1 MQPTSAL
8 HKSIF
13 ASFPACDMDYKMVVS
28 GTEYGRDA
36 IEAISTPVDL
46 YPVSGAVCGRCV
58 CREIDADI
66 RLAEGAS
73 IPRAAEVKVEV
84 RMVTRDRSGT
94 ITQAAEWLPKGTYYI
109 DTRSPDT
116 FGEVLSIHGYDA
128 LYKANK
134 PYRQDGDIG
143 EWPRSMADVAAEI
156 AERLGAELDSRTDI
170 NSSYMMEYPND
181 LTMAE
186 VLGYIGAAHASNWIM
201 TDAGALRMI
210 SIIPGAP
217 VADIGQE
224 MIDWSCPPA
233 LDAYTGVTIWWDDEH
248 AFTAGD
254 NTGRMLE
261 VDCPWATQDMAGN
274 ILSAIEGY
282 AYQPYE
288 AMEAALDPAVELG
301 DGITANGI
309 TSVVGSYDMQYNA
322 LQMST
327 ISAPGDRD
335 EDHELGDYQGPT
347 ARQMARKVTLGS
359 YYYGAS
365 ITREKGLQI
374 QKTDGETVI
383 GETILNSDMFAM
395 RALIDGQMVDCI
407 YFDPVAGRYRLAGNV
422 IIDGGLT
429 VETLYAERGDIA
441 ELTVDWLD
449 TSRKISRYLAQDTSM
464 DNHIVAHGQS
474 IKMITATV
482 KMGDDGQ
489 PLTTQLSN
497 RYGKP
502 LFWQKDIA
510 GATIQDGYPWVDGE
524 QIMTTAD
531 DTGFPVIVYQYHN
544 STKREMSFDS
554 SAARIPYDSYGSGFG
569 DAADPDRGKGFIQKG
584 LDSFDLWFLTGAGEK
599 NGIFIG
605 NDYVEIR
612 GLRKTT
618 AMDFSMWDS
627 GAFSE
632 MLEGGSSASY
642 GVEFDSKGRPVKITD
657 SDGHETAITW

>member
-1 MQPTSAL
+1 MQTTSAL
-8 HKSIF
+8 HKQIF
-13 ASFPACDMDYKMVVS
+13 SSFPACDMDYRAVIA
-28 GTEYGRDA
+28 GTEYGRET
-36 IEAISTPVDL
+36 IEAISTPVEL

-58 CREIDADI
+58 CRELDASI

-73 IPRAAEVKVEV
+73 VPRAAEVKVSV

-94 ITQAAEWLPKGTYYI
+94 VTQAAEWLPKGTYYI

-116 FGEVLSIHGYDA
+116 FGEMLTVHGYDA
-128 LYKANK
+128 LYKANR

-143 EWPRSMADVAAEI
+143 EWPRSMQSVAEEI
-156 AERLGAELDSRTDI
+156 AQRLGVELDSRTSI
-170 NSSYMMEYPND
+170 NPDYQMEYPND

-186 VLGYIGAAHASNWIM
+186 VLGYIGAAHASNWVM
-201 TDAGALRMI
+201 SDAGALRMI
-210 SIIPGAP
+210 SIVPGAP

-248 AFTAGD
+248 AYQAGTD
-254 NTGRMLE
+254 TGRVLE
-261 VDCPWATQDMAGN
+261 VDCPWATQDMADD
-274 ILSAIEGY
+274 ILAAIQGY
-282 AYQPYE
+282 TYQPYE
-288 AMEAALDPAVELG
+288 ATEAALDPAVELG

-309 TSVVGSYDMQYNA
+309 TSVVGSYNMQYNA

-347 ARQMARKVTLGS
+347 ARQMARKVTLGA

-365 ITREKGLQI
+365 ITRERGLQI
-374 QKTDGETVI
+374 QKTDGENVV
-383 GETILNSDMFAM
+383 GEAILNSDTFAM
-395 RALIDGQMVDCI
+395 RALIDGQWVDCI
-407 YFDPVAGRYRLAGNV
+407 YFDAAAGRYRLAGNV

-449 TSRKISRYLAQDTSM
+449 TSRKISRYLTQDTSM

-482 KMGDDGQ
+482 KVGDDGQ

-502 LFWQKDIA
+502 LYWQEDIS
-510 GATIQDGYPWVDGE
+510 GATIQDGYPYVDGN
-524 QIMTTAD
+524 QIMTTTD
-531 DTGFPVIVYQYHN
+531 DTGYPVIVYQYHN
-544 STKREMSFDS
+544 STKREMSFDT
-554 SAARIPYDSYGSGFG
+554 SAARIPFDSYGSGFG
-569 DAADPDRGKGFIQKG
+569 DATDRDRGKGFIQKG
-584 LDSFDLWFLTGAGEK
+584 LNSFDIWFLTDAGEK

-605 NDYVEIR
+605 NKFVEIK
-612 GLRKTT
+612 GLQKTT
-618 AMDFSMWDS
+618 AMDFSGWDL
-627 GAFSE
+627 GTFSE
-632 MLEGGSSASY
+632 TLDGGDTTSY
-642 GVEFDSKGRPVKITD
+642 TVEFDNQNRPVKITD
-657 SDGHETAITW
+657 GDGHETTITW

>member
-1 MQPTSAL
+1 MQTTSAL

-13 ASFPACDMDYKMVVS
+13 ASFPACDMDYKMDVA

-36 IEAISTPVDL
+36 IEAISTPVEL
-46 YPVSGAVCGRCV
+46 YPVSGAACGRCV
-58 CREIDADI
+58 CRELDASI

-73 IPRAAEVKVEV
+73 IPRAAEVKVSV
-84 RMVTRDRSGT
+84 RMVVRDRSGT
-94 ITQAAEWLPKGTYYI
+94 VTQAAEWLPKGTYYI

-116 FGEVLSIHGYDA
+116 FGEVLTVHGYDA
-128 LYKANK
+128 LYKANR

-156 AERLGAELDSRTDI
+156 AERLGVELDSRTSI
-170 NSSYMMEYPND
+170 NPDYQMEYPND

-201 TDAGALRMI
+201 SDAGALRMI
-210 SIIPGAP
+210 SIVPGSP

-233 LDAYTGVTIWWDDEH
+233 LDAYSKVIIWWDDEH
-248 AFTAGD
+248 AYTAGTD
-254 NTGRMLE
+254 TGRVLE
-261 VDCPWATQDMAGN
+261 VDCPWATQAMADD
-274 ILSAIEGY
+274 ILAAIQGY

-288 AMEAALDPAVELG
+288 ATEAVLDPAVELG

-327 ISAPGDRD
+327 IAAPGDRD

-347 ARQMARKVTLGS
+347 ARQMARKVTLGA

-365 ITREKGLQI
+365 ITRDKGLQI
-374 QKTDGETVI
+374 QKTDGENVV

-407 YFDPVAGRYRLAGNV
+407 YFDPIAGRYRLAGNV
-422 IIDGGLT
+422 IIDGGLM

-449 TSRKISRYLAQDTSM
+449 TSRKISRYLMQDTSM

-482 KMGDDGQ
+482 KVGEDGQ

-502 LFWQKDIA
+502 LYW
-510 GATIQDGYPWVDGE
+510 
-524 QIMTTAD
+524 
-531 DTGFPVIVYQYHN
+531 
-544 STKREMSFDS
+544 
-554 SAARIPYDSYGSGFG
+554 
-569 DAADPDRGKGFIQKG
+569 
-584 LDSFDLWFLTGAGEK
+584 
-599 NGIFIG
+599 
-605 NDYVEIR
+605 
-612 GLRKTT
+612 
-618 AMDFSMWDS
+618 
-627 GAFSE
+627 
-632 MLEGGSSASY
+632 
-642 GVEFDSKGRPVKITD
+642 
-657 SDGHETAITW
+657 